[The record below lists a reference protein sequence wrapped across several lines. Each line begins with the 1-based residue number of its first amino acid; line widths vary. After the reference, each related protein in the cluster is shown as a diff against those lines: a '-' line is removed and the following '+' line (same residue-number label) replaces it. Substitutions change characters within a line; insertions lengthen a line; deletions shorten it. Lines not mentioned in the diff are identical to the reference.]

1 MERDMARPIALDRFH
16 SAETTAG
23 VDRREYAARR
33 HHGRLGALRARAG
46 GDRMRRIGVLLGVA
60 ERDLIPLGLADEVIE

>member
-1 MERDMARPIALDRFH
+1 LLLIDFTAQKRPPARVH
-16 SAETTAG
+16 
-23 VDRREYAARR
+23 YAARR